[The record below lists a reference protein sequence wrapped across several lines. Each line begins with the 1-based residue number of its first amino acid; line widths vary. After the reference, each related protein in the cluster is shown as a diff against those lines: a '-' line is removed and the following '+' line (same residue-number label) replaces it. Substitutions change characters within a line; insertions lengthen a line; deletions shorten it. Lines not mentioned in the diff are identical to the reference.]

1 MRHYTVI
8 TLLFAL
14 ALTVTGRAVASGDP
28 ADAAALSIDRV
39 DPPHWWVGWKE
50 SQAAMREVELL
61 IEGRGLTD
69 AQISVEG
76 NGVRIIRDKAAS
88 NTRYRYLRLALDDT
102 AGAQSVV
109 IKAQSKG
116 LSATYGFEL
125 RERHLERQHNMG
137 LSPSDLIYLVT
148 PDRFANGDL
157 SNDVVSSM
165 RENTV
170 DRSDPYGRHGG
181 DLAGIRQSI
190 DHLDSVGATALWLS
204 PVLEN
209 DMPTS
214 SYHGYAIT
222 DHYRIDPRLGSL
234 KDYRSL
240 ASDLHDRGKRLIM
253 DVVFNH
259 IGSEHRLFRQPP
271 DSAWF
276 NWWPTYTQTNGRAS
290 TIHDPNAVWADRERM
305 LRGWFDR
312 TMPDVNQEHGHAAL
326 YLMQHV
332 VWWIEEVG
340 IDALRIDTYPYS
352 DVFFMRDIVR
362 LLRTIYPNLGIVG
375 EVWADNVVTQGTFG
389 DRRGDGDERTWLPSL
404 TDFQLYESW
413 IEALTKPSTGN
424 AGVARL
430 YRTLSAD
437 NMYDRPQDL
446 MIFLDNHDLGRFYGV
461 IGRDY
466 KKFVQG
472 LSMLMTMRGTPCLYY
487 GTEFLFDQTDGHGK
501 IRQDVPGGWPGD
513 KRSVFTAKGRTPEQ
527 NNAMRLVQQLSRFRA
542 SCSAIT
548 SGTFR
553 QLTPENGV
561 YAYARFD
568 TASTVVVAVNTD
580 KTARTIDLGRF
591 GDIVPNDGTARDVLS
606 SEAVNISAPLT
617 IQPSGTVVLEIK

>member
-1 MRHYTVI
+1 MRYYIVV
-8 TLLFAL
+8 TLLIAQTAIL
-14 ALTVTGRAVASGDP
+14 SAGTLPPGDP
-28 ADAAALSIDRV
+28 VSTSSVSIDRV

-50 SQAAMREVELL
+50 TQAAMREVELL
-61 IEGRGLTD
+61 VEGRGLAD
-69 AQISVEG
+69 ATITIEG
-76 NGVRIIRDKAAS
+76 SGVRIISDKAAS
-88 NTRYRYLRLALDDT
+88 NPRYRYLRIALDDT

-116 LSATYGFEL
+116 LSGTYGFEL
-125 RERHLERQHNMG
+125 RERHPERQVGMG
-137 LSPSDLIYLVT
+137 LSPADLVYLIT
-148 PDRFANGDL
+148 PDRFANGDPT
-157 SNDVVSSM
+157 NDVVSSM
-165 RENTV
+165 RENTA

-190 DHLDSVGATALWLS
+190 DHLDSVGATSLWLS

-209 DMPTS
+209 DMPSS

-222 DHYRIDPRLGSL
+222 DHYRIDPRVGSL

-259 IGSEHRLFRQPP
+259 VGSEHRLFRQPP

-362 LLRTIYPNLGIVG
+362 LLRTIYPNIGIVG
-375 EVWADNVVTQGTFG
+375 EVWTDNVVTQGTFG
-389 DRRGDGDERTWLPSL
+389 DRRGDGEERSWLPSL

-413 IEALTKPSTGN
+413 IEALTSPSTWN
-424 AGVARL
+424 SGVARL

-446 MIFLDNHDLGRFYGV
+446 MVFLDNHDLGRFYGV

-472 LSMLMTMRGTPCLYY
+472 LSMLMTIRGIPCLYY
-487 GTEFLFDQTDGHGK
+487 GTEFLFDQTDGHGR

-513 KRSVFTAKGRTPEQ
+513 KRSVFTTKGRTAEQ
-527 NNAMRLVQQLSRFRA
+527 SNALRLVQRLSKFRA
-542 SCSAIT
+542 SCTAIT
-548 SGTFR
+548 TGAFR
-553 QLTPENGV
+553 QLTPDDGV

-568 TASTVVVAVNTD
+568 TASTVVVVINTD
-580 KTARTIDLGRF
+580 KTARTFDLGRF
-591 GDIVPNDGTARDVLS
+591 GDIVPNGGVASDVLT
-606 SEAVNISAPLT
+606 SAPMNLSLPLT
-617 IQPSGTVVLEIK
+617 IQPGGTVVLEIK

>member
-1 MRHYTVI
+1 MRDCIVI
-8 TLLFAL
+8 ALLITQAAMLSAGTLPL
-14 ALTVTGRAVASGDP
+14 GDP
-28 ADAAALSIDRV
+28 VSTSSLSIERV

-61 IEGRGLTD
+61 IEGRGLAD
-69 AQISVEG
+69 AQITIEG

-88 NTRYRYLRLALDDT
+88 HPRYRYLRIAVDDT

-109 IKAQSKG
+109 IKAQSNA

-125 RERHLERQHNMG
+125 RERHPERQHAMG
-137 LSPSDLIYLVT
+137 LSSADVVYLIT
-148 PDRFANGDL
+148 PDRFANGDIV
-157 SNDVVSSM
+157 NDIVSSM
-165 RENTV
+165 RESTV
-170 DRSDPYGRHGG
+170 DRSEPYGRHGG
-181 DLAGIRQSI
+181 DLTGIRQSI

-209 DMPTS
+209 DMPVS

-259 IGSEHRLFRQPP
+259 VGSEHRLFKQPP

-276 NWWPTYTQTNGRAS
+276 NWWPTYTQTNGRAN

-312 TMPDVNQEHGHAAL
+312 TMPDVNQENNHAAL

-362 LLRTIYPNLGIVG
+362 LLRTVYPNLGIVG

-404 TDFQLYESW
+404 TDFQLHEAW
-413 IEALTKPSTGN
+413 LEALTTTPTWNS
-424 AGVARL
+424 GVSRM
-430 YRTLSAD
+430 YRALSAD

-461 IGRDY
+461 VRRDY

-472 LSMLMTMRGTPCLYY
+472 ISMLMTMRGIPCLYY
-487 GTEFLFDQTDGHGK
+487 GTEFLFDQTDGHGR

-527 NNAMRLVQQLSRFRA
+527 SNAMRLVQQLSRFRA

-591 GDIVPNDGTARDVLS
+591 GDIVPKDGTARDVLS
-606 SEAVNISAPLT
+606 SAAVNITAPLT
-617 IQPSGTVVLEIK
+617 IQPSGTFVLEIK